1 MPFCD
6 QSGKFRKYNR
16 HRQSLNA
23 SCVSLNDLNDFNW
36 PTQSRAYVLYK
47 AWSCRFLIV
56 LTEQTSVMKAVHGV
70 VAALCVL
77 LVAVVAA
84 DPLAPKLS
92 VKKITSL
99 PGPKYKIII

>member
-1 MPFCD
+1 M
-6 QSGKFRKYNR
+6 
-16 HRQSLNA
+16 
-23 SCVSLNDLNDFNW
+23 
-36 PTQSRAYVLYK
+36 
-47 AWSCRFLIV
+47 
-56 LTEQTSVMKAVHGV
+56 SVMKAVHGV